1 MTACCHGERNCRSW
15 RLQETRR
22 KAWHEDLAGML
33 TTFAED
39 FRNLPVSQQK
49 AKLMEVLQEIK
60 ICRDKTMELRFM
72 ENPVGG

>member
-1 MTACCHGERNCRSW
+1 
-15 RLQETRR
+15 
-22 KAWHEDLAGML
+22 ML

-60 ICRDKTMELRFM
+60 IYRDKTMEIGFR

>member
-1 MTACCHGERNCRSW
+1 MRYGALSM
-15 RLQETRR
+15 LQICSEPTWQ
-22 KAWHEDLAGML
+22 KDLAGML

-60 ICRDKTMELRFM
+60 ICRDKTMELRFR

>member
-1 MTACCHGERNCRSW
+1 
-15 RLQETRR
+15 
-22 KAWHEDLAGML
+22 ML

-60 ICRDKTMELRFM
+60 ICRDKTMELRFR

>member
-1 MTACCHGERNCRSW
+1 M
-15 RLQETRR
+15 LQICSELTWQ
-22 KAWHEDLAGML
+22 KDLAGML

-60 ICRDKTMELRFM
+60 IYRDKTMEIGFR
-72 ENPVGG
+72 EKDRKSVV